1 MTGNNAPRDAS
12 PRPEAPLRPG
22 AYALLAGIA
31 ALIGLASSA
40 VTAQFFILGLE
51 RMEADSGARQA
62 LVAAGLLIVVTELAA
77 FGLAA
82 LLPRQALRG
91 LRAQLMLCGALLLGF
106 EAVTVYMTQAT
117 LVRAG
122 DARATAHA
130 SRLADLRASIDHQRA
145 AGLGLREGGV
155 LQSASASAW
164 TRQLG
169 ALALRDALRVE
180 QSVLPLAEELARL
193 EATLQPTM
201 SEVLGAQGMLA
212 YTVTRALLVSV
223 MGLVMFGAA
232 GALLRAAREAAQ
244 APPVTGGRLESGT
257 VTPGVTVG
265 AAVSVPPVTP
275 VPLVTPPAPR
285 VPSYRHG
292 VTATPSGWAACLPSL
307 RFIAIPMAALA
318 VSAAPAAAVPAR
330 EAPPG
335 VTAPSRA
342 ESRYQRVRHGVMAG
356 HIKPSVRGIQA
367 RAGGGTVVVRGYLQR
382 LQTEGVT
389 ARSGQGWMRTPAV

>member
-117 LVRAG
+117 LARAG
-122 DARATAHA
+122 EARATAHA

-193 EATLQPTM
+193 EAAVQPTM

-265 AAVSVPPVTP
+265 AAVSTVPVPPVTP
-275 VPLVTPPAPR
+275 VTPPAPR

-330 EAPPG
+330 EAPG

-389 ARSGQGWMRTPAV
+389 ARSGQGWMRTPAA

>member
-1 MTGNNAPRDAS
+1 MTGNHAPRDAS

-117 LVRAG
+117 LARAG
-122 DARATAHA
+122 EARATAHA

-193 EATLQPTM
+193 EATVQPTM

-257 VTPGVTVG
+257 VTPGDTVG
-265 AAVSVPPVTP
+265 AAVSTVPVPPVTP
-275 VPLVTPPAPR
+275 VTPPAPR

-330 EAPPG
+330 EAPG

-389 ARSGQGWMRTPAV
+389 ARSGQGWMRTPAA